1 MQKIINDGLLDENSQ
16 QIAEQTV
23 EDLEKMEKAR
33 LELGDDDLPA
43 DVGRLLSPQPDKKL
57 PPISAGVK
65 QLIQTNFKI
74 AAGEAHKG
82 EPTPTKEE
90 QKAADSQLA
99 AMLPDYIRKIDQYTG
114 RDRTLVVTWKK
125 TIDDQSESYPQ
136 AVAELKRVSD
146 EFWSGLKPTPKPTPE
161 LKKGKFAGGAGD
173 DYTYE
178 FSKKAQD
185 KTKETGELHATVVTK
200 TDTDT
205 GLTSKY
211 GPATFKVPVKHPL
224 HAEMMGDSNVKK
236 FLPGPA
242 EDELPEGWTEYVSEK
257 YGTWYYPTAKGAEG
271 NMQRE
276 RPTEGIAVAAK
287 DLPQYTL
294 EQVEENIRAYKEYVR
309 NRERTTAP
317 GKAEDISNI
326 EKLQAG
332 WEKYRDKYY
341 PETGESLAGQS
352 DESLHERAN
361 RDGQLILELWQKIA
375 GTDVL

>member
-1 MQKIINDGLLDENSQ
+1 MKVSKTELKDMIQEEMQKIINDGLLDENSQ
-16 QIAEQTV
+16 QIVEQTA

-33 LELGDDDLPA
+33 LGLGDDDLPA
-43 DVGRLLSPQPDKKL
+43 GVKRLLSPLPDEKL

-99 AMLPDYIRKIDQYTG
+99 AMLPDYIRKIAQYTG
-114 RDRTLVVTWKK
+114 RDKALVVTWKK

-136 AVAELKRVSD
+136 VAAALK
-146 EFWSGLKPTPKPTPE
+146 TTAE

-185 KTKETGELHATVVTK
+185 KTKETGELYATVVTK

-211 GPATFKVPVKHPL
+211 GPATFKVPVKNPL
-224 HAEMMGDSNVKK
+224 HAEMMGDSNVKAFVDK
-236 FLPGPA
+236 SRKQLGMPPI
-242 EDELPEGWTEYVSEK
+242 D
-257 YGTWYYPTAKGAEG
+257 AKD
-271 NMQRE
+271 
-276 RPTEGIAVAAK
+276 TEGLAAAAP
-287 DLPQYTL
+287 DLPKPKYTS
-294 EQVEENIRAYKEYVR
+294 EEVEEKIRVYKEYVR
-309 NRERTTAP
+309 NREGHSWSDP
-317 GKAEDISNI
+317 EDISKFENAI
-326 EKLQAG
+326 AS
-332 WEKYRDKYY
+332 WEKYRDKHY
-341 PETGESLAGQS
+341 PESGEPLPEGK
-352 DESLHERAN
+352 DN
-361 RDGQLILELWQKIA
+361 RDDQLILERWQKIA